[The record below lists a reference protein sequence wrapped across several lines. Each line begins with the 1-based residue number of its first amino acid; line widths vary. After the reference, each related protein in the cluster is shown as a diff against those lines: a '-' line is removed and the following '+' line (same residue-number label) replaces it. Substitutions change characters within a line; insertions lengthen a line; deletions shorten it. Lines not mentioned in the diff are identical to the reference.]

1 MAPAV
6 NGDTTAHHRL
16 TTEKD
21 HPMSAREFPH
31 RTGQN
36 AAGKIATVSVITCAN
51 CAKEGEFRHVGA
63 KKPPEA
69 MEQYFRNH
77 GWNVGSKPSRDLCPE
92 CVAATSPTRKPRGEA
107 PPFMNGRSVTG
118 LGETPPA
125 AEPAREMTLADKR
138 IIFAK
143 INEVYLDNRYES
155 PWTDGAVAKDLG
167 VPRDWVRQ
175 VREELIGPDGSNED
189 YEEFLKQVADLRSS
203 FAAALEWAAQTN
215 TKLESRLVDLE
226 KLGRRIEKEISR
238 A

>member
-1 MAPAV
+1 MAQAV
-6 NGDTTAHHRL
+6 DGDTAHHRL

-21 HPMSAREFPH
+21 HPMSSREFPH

-36 AAGKIATVSVITCAN
+36 AAGKTATVSVITCAS

-77 GWNVGSKPSRDLCPE
+77 GWNVGSKPSRDLCPD
-92 CVAATSPTRKPRGEA
+92 CVAATSPTRKLRGEA
-107 PPFMNGRSVTG
+107 PPYMNGRSVTG
-118 LGETPPA
+118 LGETPA

-189 YEEFLKQVADLRSS
+189 YEEFLKQVAELRSE
-203 FAAALEWAAQTN
+203 FNAAYEAFQLATN
-215 TKLESRLVDLE
+215 GMDSRITELE